1 MLINDDEFDTEYPEV
16 LDDER
21 LVVEDAQSP
30 SPPTLLLAN
39 IHISRLMSPLA
50 KTFRTLCITNE
61 ALTRFESYLGECL
74 QLFPRILQL
83 SSSIPLDSCIM
94 APIVHFQNVRILLH
108 RHNLSPSCSPEQ
120 RLQAIEQCTH
130 ASRDTANLLS
140 RCMIPHMN
148 AHEWE
153 QRFVLSTT
161 TILCTHLWRCM
172 LFLSLRQQYDACFI
186 VLRAAM
192 TIGEARNINI
202 SCGRYLSSFIRRLIE
217 RYEQSPNID
226 VEQDEDLLVF
236 LSADLQATTNSWVWG
251 NAETGTHLSRRQKH
265 GRPRHT
271 SIEQDTQPQN
281 ERHSPSWAGMLT
293 EDEQHDWGG
302 WQHLERSVRYLQ
314 QLTETRAN
322 VTNHVQP
329 EPSHGG
335 NTTTSPQ
342 TTGPILPPINTAQQ
356 TQDVNRSRMTIAN
369 II

>member
-30 SPPTLLLAN
+30 APPTLLLAN
-39 IHISRLMSPLA
+39 IHIARLMSPLA
-50 KTFRTLCITNE
+50 KAFRTLCITNE
-61 ALTRFESYLGECL
+61 ALNRFENYLGDCL
-74 QLFPRILQL
+74 NLFPRILQL
-83 SSSIPLDSCIM
+83 SSSIPLDACIM

-130 ASRDTANLLS
+130 AARDTATLLS

-172 LFLSLRQQYDACFI
+172 LFLIFRQQYDACYI

-192 TIGEARNINI
+192 TIGEARSINI
-202 SCGRYLSSFIRRLIE
+202 SCGRYLASFTRRLIE
-217 RYEQSPNID
+217 RYEQSPNLD

-271 SIEQDTQPQN
+271 SIEQDSQPQN
-281 ERHSPSWAGMLT
+281 ERYSPSWAGMLT
-293 EDEQHDWGG
+293 EEEQHDWGG
-302 WQHLERSVRYLQ
+302 WQNVERSVRYLQ
-314 QLTETRAN
+314 QLTESRVN
-322 VTNHVQP
+322 VANHVQP
-329 EPSHGG
+329 
-335 NTTTSPQ
+335 NTTTTSQ
-342 TTGPILPPINTAQQ
+342 TTGPILAPINTSQQ
-356 TQDVNRSRMTIAN
+356 THDVNRSRMTIAN